1 MGDFFNFDNKF
12 FQGLSKVVDCV
23 ILSVLWVFCC
33 IPMATTFFLAWQ
45 SASVFGWILCW
56 LTSFLAGPATTA
68 LYYAVNKV
76 IRHGRSYLWKEYW
89 HAFKSNFKQ
98 AALVALILTGVVLFL
113 GLDCYIMYQFVA
125 QGQKSGV
132 LYVVF
137 LVLIVLVV
145 MLAVYLFAYMAR
157 FENSLGQSFK
167 NAALIAVANLPWSLL
182 LLVLLAASAF
192 GLWMLPWLMIL
203 LPAVYILVANFILE
217 RIFRKYMSAE
227 DLEAEQER
235 NQEFYN

>member
-1 MGDFFNFDNKF
+1 MLQGIFNYDNPVWRFIGKLGD
-12 FQGLSKVVDCV
+12 LI
-23 ILSVLWVFCC
+23 ILNILWIVCSIPVFT
-33 IPMATTFFLAWQ
+33 AG
-45 SASVFGWILCW
+45 AS
-56 LTSFLAGPATTA
+56 TTA
-68 LYYAVNKV
+68 VYYVTLKLV
-76 IRHGRSYLWKEYW
+76 RDEDDSTIRSFFRS
-89 HAFKSNFKQ
+89 FKSNFKQ
-98 AALVALILTGVVLFL
+98 AALAALILTGVVLFL
-113 GLDCYIMYQFVA
+113 GLDCYIMYQFAA

-235 NQEFYN
+235 NQEFFN

>member
-1 MGDFFNFDNKF
+1 MGDFFNLDNKF

-56 LTSFLAGPATTA
+56 LTSFLAGPATT
-68 LYYAVNKV
+68 
-76 IRHGRSYLWKEYW
+76 EYW

-98 AALVALILTGVVLFL
+98 AALAALILTGVVLFL
-113 GLDCYIMYQFVA
+113 GLDCYIMYQFAA

-235 NQEFYN
+235 NQEFFN

>member
-1 MGDFFNFDNKF
+1 
-12 FQGLSKVVDCV
+12 
-23 ILSVLWVFCC
+23 
-33 IPMATTFFLAWQ
+33 
-45 SASVFGWILCW
+45 
-56 LTSFLAGPATTA
+56 
-68 LYYAVNKV
+68 
-76 IRHGRSYLWKEYW
+76 
-89 HAFKSNFKQ
+89 
-98 AALVALILTGVVLFL
+98 
-113 GLDCYIMYQFVA
+113 MYQFAA

-167 NAALIAVANLPWSLL
+167 NAAIAVANLPWSLL